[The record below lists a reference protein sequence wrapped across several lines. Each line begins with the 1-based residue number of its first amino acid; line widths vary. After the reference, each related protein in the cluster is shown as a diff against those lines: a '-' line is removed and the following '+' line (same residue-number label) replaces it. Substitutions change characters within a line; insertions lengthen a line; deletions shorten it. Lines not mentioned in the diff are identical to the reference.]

1 MAEPSV
7 TPRQV
12 AGDTPAVLADV
23 LHDGINLAIWNRCLP
38 LHIEQFA
45 RMLTGVAEP
54 FAQSLVVQLEDAEAE
69 PNLSQLAGTHKDLEG
84 HEGFVADVAWL
95 VKAFAY
101 LLNARRVGVRLR
113 LLDKAMCPRFHV
125 DHVPLRLVT
134 TYSGPGSLWSGKSQ
148 LTLSLWTKPINS
160 RQVQWRCSRV
170 TSGRATKGQASC
182 IVRLPWRRARSACFC
197 HWTGWLRE
205 VKSLSL
211 IKTYVVLIRYGRKSR
226 RLVGTVDFEEGLRD
240 ETLRPCGSAEQI
252 DTQLESNPYGQS
264 CRETQRD
271 ILEPVVPVF
280 TQQ

>member
-45 RMLTGVAEP
+45 RILTGVAEP

-148 LTLSLWTKPINS
+148 LTTISLDEAHQLALGAVALLKGDKWEGNEGAGIVHCSPALVAGEKRLFLSLD
-160 RQVQWRCSRV
+160 
-170 TSGRATKGQASC
+170 
-182 IVRLPWRRARSACFC
+182 
-197 HWTGWLRE
+197 WL
-205 VKSLSL
+205 
-211 IKTYVVLIRYGRKSR
+211 
-226 RLVGTVDFEEGLRD
+226 
-240 ETLRPCGSAEQI
+240 A
-252 DTQLESNPYGQS
+252 
-264 CRETQRD
+264 
-271 ILEPVVPVF
+271 
-280 TQQ
+280 

>member
-1 MAEPSV
+1 MNMAEPSV

-23 LHDGINLAIWNRCLP
+23 LHEGINLAIWNRCLP

-134 TYSGPGSLWSGKSQ
+134 TYSGPGSLWSGKGQ
-148 LTLSLWTKPINS
+148 LTTISLDEAHQLAPGAVALLKGDKWEGNEGAGIVHCSPALAAGEKRLFLSLD
-160 RQVQWRCSRV
+160 
-170 TSGRATKGQASC
+170 
-182 IVRLPWRRARSACFC
+182 
-197 HWTGWLRE
+197 WL
-205 VKSLSL
+205 
-211 IKTYVVLIRYGRKSR
+211 
-226 RLVGTVDFEEGLRD
+226 
-240 ETLRPCGSAEQI
+240 A
-252 DTQLESNPYGQS
+252 
-264 CRETQRD
+264 
-271 ILEPVVPVF
+271 
-280 TQQ
+280 

>member
-148 LTLSLWTKPINS
+148 LTTISPDEAHQLASGAVALLKGEKWEGNEGAGIVHCSPALAAGEKRLFLSLD
-160 RQVQWRCSRV
+160 
-170 TSGRATKGQASC
+170 
-182 IVRLPWRRARSACFC
+182 
-197 HWTGWLRE
+197 WL
-205 VKSLSL
+205 
-211 IKTYVVLIRYGRKSR
+211 
-226 RLVGTVDFEEGLRD
+226 
-240 ETLRPCGSAEQI
+240 A
-252 DTQLESNPYGQS
+252 
-264 CRETQRD
+264 
-271 ILEPVVPVF
+271 
-280 TQQ
+280 